1 MLKYEKPAGF
11 RRPRR
16 RKGENAVNGGKR
28 LSINTAMSILLMVA
42 CVSMLLFGVA
52 LVRTKL
58 LQNTQDLG
66 MSLAESY
73 AAEEEL
79 HVAAFRNFLELGSQY
94 VEEMSSAGADVE
106 ELQTWL
112 HSYFAKITA
121 IVGENV
127 MDPYAVID
135 GAIVAA
141 NPWEGN
147 DGYDYQGTDWYR
159 QALEAD
165 GEVIFTD
172 AYIDVITG
180 SPVIT
185 AARKFEGSDDVLAMD
200 IFPRNFHERTESK
213 SLPEDGSLY
222 LCDSKGTLLYS
233 STKWDASDEEL
244 QYFTD
249 ELFKGIQDGSLLA
262 YDASFRD
269 PDGVQRGAY
278 YYEMSNGWTVIL
290 TIPFQTVLM
299 GERNLP
305 VMTMVGISALVIVAM
320 LVMVIRD
327 LVNSRRIRQ
336 ADTTIHILSDSFYAI
351 YRVNYK
357 TGVYEAIKT
366 SPDVADALSKT
377 GDYQRLLSTVGTLVD
392 PETFQEFSLAFS
404 LESIRQ
410 RVAAKIPD
418 YGGDYQRR
426 FGDVYKW
433 VNIRTL
439 YDGSRAPDEV
449 ILCFREVDLEKR
461 LQLQHMNILQE
472 ALETAKKSTKAKN
485 VFFSNMSHDMRTPL
499 NAIIGLSE
507 LAQRD
512 RDDREK
518 VDGYMRKIAFSGKQ
532 MLSLVNDI
540 LELSRLESGRHT
552 LDCRPFNLRQCVED
566 LTAVFQDMA
575 RKDDR
580 DFSVKM
586 ELTDAVV
593 EGDPYKLGQ
602 ILNNLLSNAFKYSE
616 SGDRVELTVKQFDF
630 QQHSKYQ
637 FTVED
642 TGIGMS
648 EQFLEHI
655 FDPYARETRIASQ
668 SITGTG
674 LGMPIVKSLVQQMSG
689 EITVESTLGEGSRF
703 TVTLPMEVV
712 RGAEPEEARPE
723 AGAEAPVDLTGKR
736 VLLAEDNEL
745 NMEIAVEILTMN
757 GMEVVQAG
765 NGAEAVEAFQKSPLY
780 SIDAILMDMQMP
792 EMDGCQAAQAIRAM
806 DRPDAATVPI
816 IAVTANAFAED
827 IAKTTEAGMDAHIS
841 KPIDFVV
848 LNRTLARLINGEK
861 RSQMP
866 GKA

>member
-1 MLKYEKPAGF
+1 M
-11 RRPRR
+11 
-16 RKGENAVNGGKR
+16 NSGKR
-28 LSINTAMSILLMVA
+28 GSINTVLSILLMVA
-42 CVSMLLFGVA
+42 CVSMLIFGVI
-52 LVRTKL
+52 LVRAKL

-79 HVAAFRNFLELGSQY
+79 HVATFSNFLELGTQY
-94 VEEMSSAGADVE
+94 VEELSGSGAGAA
-106 ELQTWL
+106 ELQAWL

-200 IFPRNFHERTESK
+200 IFPRNFHERAESK

-655 FDPYARETRIASQ
+655 FDPYARETRFASQ

-689 EITVESTLGEGSRF
+689 EIAVESALGEGSRF

-757 GMEVVQAG
+757 SMEVVQAG

-780 SIDAILMDMQMP
+780 SIHAILMDMQMP
-792 EMDGCQAAQAIRAM
+792 VMDGCTAARAIRAL
-806 DRPDAATVPI
+806 DRPDAAGVPI
-816 IAVTANAFAED
+816 IAATANAFAED
-827 IAKTTEAGMDAHIS
+827 IAKTTEAGMNGHIS
-841 KPIDFVV
+841 KPIDFAV
-848 LNRTLARLINGEK
+848 LNRTLARLIKG
-861 RSQMP
+861 
-866 GKA
+866 

>member
-1 MLKYEKPAGF
+1 M
-11 RRPRR
+11 
-16 RKGENAVNGGKR
+16 NSGKR
-28 LSINTAMSILLMVA
+28 GSINTVLSILLMVA
-42 CVSMLLFGVA
+42 CVSMLIFGVI
-52 LVRTKL
+52 LVRAKL

-79 HVAAFRNFLELGSQY
+79 QVTTFRNFLELGSQY
-94 VEEMSSAGADVE
+94 VEELNSSGADTE
-106 ELQTWL
+106 EIQTWL

-141 NPWEGN
+141 NPWEGD

-172 AYIDVITG
+172 AYIDAITG
-180 SPVIT
+180 SPVIA

-200 IFPRNFHERTESK
+200 IFPRNFHERAESK

-655 FDPYARETRIASQ
+655 FDPYARETRFASQ

-712 RGAEPEEARPE
+712 RTPAPERKEQPEEEPA
-723 AGAEAPVDLTGKR
+723 DLTGKR

-745 NMEIAVEILTMN
+745 NREIAVEILAMN

-765 NGAEAVEAFQKSPLY
+765 NGAEAVEAFQKSPPY
-780 SIDAILMDMQMP
+780 SIHAILMDMQMP

-806 DRPDAATVPI
+806 DRSDAATVPI

>member
-1 MLKYEKPAGF
+1 MVACTS
-11 RRPRR
+11 RRSSRRQRR
-16 RKGENAVNGGKR
+16 RKGENAVNSGKR
-28 LSINTAMSILLMVA
+28 GSINTVLSILLMVA
-42 CVSMLLFGVA
+42 CVSMLIFGVI
-52 LVRTKL
+52 LVRAKL

-73 AAEEEL
+73 GAEEEL
-79 HVAAFRNFLELGSQY
+79 QVTTFRNFLELGSQY
-94 VEEMSSAGADVE
+94 VEELSSSGADTE
-106 ELQTWL
+106 EIQTWL

-147 DGYDYQGTDWYR
+147 GGYDYQGTDWYR

-172 AYIDVITG
+172 AYIDAITG

-200 IFPRNFHERTESK
+200 IFPRNFHERAESK
-213 SLPEDGSLY
+213 GLPEDGSLY

-262 YDASFRD
+262 YDASFQD

-278 YYEMSNGWTVIL
+278 YYTMSNGWTVIL

-327 LVNSRRIRQ
+327 LVNSRRIWQ

-366 SPDVADALSKT
+366 SPDVADALSKI

-485 VFFSNMSHDMRTPL
+485 AFFSNMSHDMRTPL

-602 ILNNLLSNAFKYSE
+602 ILNNLLSNAFKYSRA
-616 SGDRVELTVKQFDF
+616 GDRVEVTVKQFHF

-655 FDPYARETRIASQ
+655 FDPYARETRFASQ

-757 GMEVVQAG
+757 GMEVVQAA
-765 NGAEAVEAFQKSPLY
+765 NGAEAVAAFQKSPPY
-780 SIDAILMDMQMP
+780 SIHAILMDMQMP
-792 EMDGCQAAQAIRAM
+792 VMDGCTAARAIRAM
-806 DRPDAATVPI
+806 DRPDAAGVPI

-827 IAKTTEAGMDAHIS
+827 IAKTTEAGMDGHIS
-841 KPIDFVV
+841 KPIDFTV
-848 LNRTLARLINGEK
+848 LNRTLARLIKG
-861 RSQMP
+861 
-866 GKA
+866 

>member
-1 MLKYEKPAGF
+1 M
-11 RRPRR
+11 
-16 RKGENAVNGGKR
+16 NSGKR
-28 LSINTAMSILLMVA
+28 GSINTVLSILLMVA
-42 CVSMLLFGVA
+42 CVSMLIFGVI
-52 LVRTKL
+52 LVRAKL

-73 AAEEEL
+73 GAEEEL
-79 HVAAFRNFLELGSQY
+79 QVTTFRNFLELGSQY
-94 VEEMSSAGADVE
+94 VEELSSSGADTE
-106 ELQTWL
+106 EIQTWL

-147 DGYDYQGTDWYR
+147 GGYDYQGTDWYR

-172 AYIDVITG
+172 AYIDAITG

-200 IFPRNFHERTESK
+200 IFPRNFHERAESK
-213 SLPEDGSLY
+213 GLPEDGSLY

-262 YDASFRD
+262 YDASFQD

-278 YYEMSNGWTVIL
+278 YYTMSNGWTVIL

-366 SPDVADALSKT
+366 SPDVADALSKI

-485 VFFSNMSHDMRTPL
+485 AFFSNMSHDMRTPL

-602 ILNNLLSNAFKYSE
+602 ILNNLLSNAFKYSRA
-616 SGDRVELTVKQFDF
+616 GDRVEVTVKQFHF

-655 FDPYARETRIASQ
+655 FDPYARETRFASQ

-723 AGAEAPVDLTGKR
+723 AGAKAPVDLTGKR

-757 GMEVVQAG
+757 GMEVVQAA
-765 NGAEAVEAFQKSPLY
+765 NGAEAVAAFQKSPPY
-780 SIDAILMDMQMP
+780 SIHAILMDMQMP
-792 EMDGCQAAQAIRAM
+792 VMDGCTAARAIRAM
-806 DRPDAATVPI
+806 DRPDAAGVPI

-827 IAKTTEAGMDAHIS
+827 IAKTTEAGMDGHIS
-841 KPIDFVV
+841 KPIDFTV
-848 LNRTLARLINGEK
+848 LNRTLARLIKG
-861 RSQMP
+861 
-866 GKA
+866 

>member
-1 MLKYEKPAGF
+1 MIACKKSAGHPAAQA
-11 RRPRR
+11 
-16 RKGENAVNGGKR
+16 RKGENAVNSGKR
-28 LSINTAMSILLMVA
+28 GSINTVLSILLMVA
-42 CVSMLLFGVA
+42 CVSMLIFGVI
-52 LVRTKL
+52 LVRAKL

-79 HVAAFRNFLELGSQY
+79 QVTTFRNFLELGSQY
-94 VEEMSSAGADVE
+94 VEELNSSGADTE
-106 ELQTWL
+106 EIQTWL

-135 GAIVAA
+135 GVIVAA
-141 NPWEGN
+141 NPWEA
-147 DGYDYQGTDWYR
+147 DDSYDYQGTDWYR

-200 IFPRNFHERTESK
+200 IFPRNFHERAESK

-655 FDPYARETRIASQ
+655 FDPYARETRFASQ

-689 EITVESTLGEGSRF
+689 EIAVESALGEGSRF

-745 NMEIAVEILTMN
+745 NREIAVEILAMN
-757 GMEVVQAG
+757 GMEAVQAG

-780 SIDAILMDMQMP
+780 SIHAILMDMQMP
-792 EMDGCQAAQAIRAM
+792 VMDGCTAARAIRAL
-806 DRPDAATVPI
+806 DRPDAAGVPI
-816 IAVTANAFAED
+816 IAATANAFAED
-827 IAKTTEAGMDAHIS
+827 IAKTTEAGMNGHIS
-841 KPIDFVV
+841 KPIDFAV
-848 LNRTLARLINGEK
+848 LNRTLARLIKG
-861 RSQMP
+861 
-866 GKA
+866 

>member
-1 MLKYEKPAGF
+1 MIACKKSAGHPAAQA
-11 RRPRR
+11 
-16 RKGENAVNGGKR
+16 RKGENAVNSGKR
-28 LSINTAMSILLMVA
+28 GSINTVLSILLMVA
-42 CVSMLLFGVA
+42 CVSMLIFGVI
-52 LVRTKL
+52 LVRAKL

-79 HVAAFRNFLELGSQY
+79 HVATFSNFLELGTQY
-94 VEEMSSAGADVE
+94 VEELSGSGAGAA
-106 ELQTWL
+106 ELQAWL

-200 IFPRNFHERTESK
+200 IFPRNFHERAESK

-655 FDPYARETRIASQ
+655 FDPYARETRFASQ

-712 RGAEPEEARPE
+712 RTPAPERKEQPEEEPA
-723 AGAEAPVDLTGKR
+723 DLTGKR

-745 NMEIAVEILTMN
+745 NREIAVEILAMN

-765 NGAEAVEAFQKSPLY
+765 NGAEAVEAFQKSPPY
-780 SIDAILMDMQMP
+780 SIHAILMDMQMP

-806 DRPDAATVPI
+806 DRSDAATVPI

>member
-1 MLKYEKPAGF
+1 M
-11 RRPRR
+11 
-16 RKGENAVNGGKR
+16 NSGKR
-28 LSINTAMSILLMVA
+28 GSINTVLSILLMVA
-42 CVSMLLFGVA
+42 CVSMLIFGVI
-52 LVRTKL
+52 LVRAKL

-79 HVAAFRNFLELGSQY
+79 HVATFSNFLELGTQY
-94 VEEMSSAGADVE
+94 VEELSGSGAGAA
-106 ELQTWL
+106 ELQAWL

-127 MDPYAVID
+127 MDPYAVVD
-135 GAIVAA
+135 GNIVAA

-200 IFPRNFHERTESK
+200 IFPRNFHERAESK

-655 FDPYARETRIASQ
+655 FDPYARETRFASQ

-689 EITVESTLGEGSRF
+689 EIAVESALGEGSRF

-745 NMEIAVEILTMN
+745 NREIAVEILAMN

-780 SIDAILMDMQMP
+780 SIHAILMDMQMP
-792 EMDGCQAAQAIRAM
+792 VMDGCTAARAIRAL
-806 DRPDAATVPI
+806 DRPDAAGVPI
-816 IAVTANAFAED
+816 IAATANAFAED
-827 IAKTTEAGMDAHIS
+827 IAKTTEAGMNGHIS
-841 KPIDFVV
+841 KPIDFAV
-848 LNRTLARLINGEK
+848 LNRTLARLIKG
-861 RSQMP
+861 
-866 GKA
+866 

>member
-1 MLKYEKPAGF
+1 M
-11 RRPRR
+11 
-16 RKGENAVNGGKR
+16 NSGKR
-28 LSINTAMSILLMVA
+28 GSINTVLSILLMVA
-42 CVSMLLFGVA
+42 CVSMLIFGVI
-52 LVRTKL
+52 LVRAKL

-79 HVAAFRNFLELGSQY
+79 QVTTFRNFLELGSQY
-94 VEEMSSAGADVE
+94 VEELNSSGADTE
-106 ELQTWL
+106 EIQTWL

-200 IFPRNFHERTESK
+200 IFPRNFHERAESK

-655 FDPYARETRIASQ
+655 FDPYARETRFASQ

-689 EITVESTLGEGSRF
+689 EIAVESALGEGSRF

-745 NMEIAVEILTMN
+745 NREIAVEILAMN

-780 SIDAILMDMQMP
+780 SIHAILMDMQMP
-792 EMDGCQAAQAIRAM
+792 VMDGCTAARAIRAL
-806 DRPDAATVPI
+806 DRPDAAGVPI
-816 IAVTANAFAED
+816 IAATANAFAED
-827 IAKTTEAGMDAHIS
+827 IAKTTEAGMNGHIS
-841 KPIDFVV
+841 KPIDFAV
-848 LNRTLARLINGEK
+848 LNRTLARLIKG
-861 RSQMP
+861 
-866 GKA
+866 

>member
-1 MLKYEKPAGF
+1 M
-11 RRPRR
+11 
-16 RKGENAVNGGKR
+16 NSGKR
-28 LSINTAMSILLMVA
+28 GSINTVLSILLMVA
-42 CVSMLLFGVA
+42 CVSMLIFGVI
-52 LVRTKL
+52 LVRAKL

-79 HVAAFRNFLELGSQY
+79 QVATFRNFLELGSQY
-94 VEEMSSAGADVE
+94 VEELSSSGADTE
-106 ELQTWL
+106 EIQTWL

-200 IFPRNFHERTESK
+200 IFPRNFHERAESK

-616 SGDRVELTVKQFDF
+616 SRDRVELTVKQFDF

-655 FDPYARETRIASQ
+655 FDPYARETRFASQ

>member
-1 MLKYEKPAGF
+1 M
-11 RRPRR
+11 
-16 RKGENAVNGGKR
+16 NSGKR
-28 LSINTAMSILLMVA
+28 GSINTVLSILLMVA
-42 CVSMLLFGVA
+42 CVSMLIFGVI
-52 LVRTKL
+52 LVRAKL

-79 HVAAFRNFLELGSQY
+79 HVATFSNFLELGTQY
-94 VEEMSSAGADVE
+94 VEELSGSGAGAA
-106 ELQTWL
+106 ELQAWL

-200 IFPRNFHERTESK
+200 IFPRNFHERAESK

-655 FDPYARETRIASQ
+655 FDPYARETRFASQ

-689 EITVESTLGEGSRF
+689 EIAVESALGEGSRF

-712 RGAEPEEARPE
+712 RTPAPERKEQPEEEPA
-723 AGAEAPVDLTGKR
+723 DLTGKR

-745 NMEIAVEILTMN
+745 NREIAVEILAMN

-765 NGAEAVEAFQKSPLY
+765 NGAEAVEAFQKSPPY
-780 SIDAILMDMQMP
+780 SIHAILMDMQMP

-806 DRPDAATVPI
+806 DRSDAATVPI

>member
-1 MLKYEKPAGF
+1 MIACKKSAGHPAAQA
-11 RRPRR
+11 
-16 RKGENAVNGGKR
+16 RKGENAVNSGKR
-28 LSINTAMSILLMVA
+28 GSINTVLSILLMVA
-42 CVSMLLFGVA
+42 CVSMLIFGVI
-52 LVRTKL
+52 LVRAKL

-79 HVAAFRNFLELGSQY
+79 HVATFSNFLELGTQY
-94 VEEMSSAGADVE
+94 VEELSGSGAGAA
-106 ELQTWL
+106 ELQAWL

-127 MDPYAVID
+127 MDPYAVVD
-135 GAIVAA
+135 GNIVAA

-200 IFPRNFHERTESK
+200 IFPRNFHERAESK

-655 FDPYARETRIASQ
+655 FDPYARETRFASQ

-689 EITVESTLGEGSRF
+689 EIAVESALGEGSRF

-745 NMEIAVEILTMN
+745 NMDIAVEILTMN

-780 SIDAILMDMQMP
+780 SIHAILMDMQMP
-792 EMDGCQAAQAIRAM
+792 VMDGCTAARAIRAL
-806 DRPDAATVPI
+806 DRPDAAGVPI
-816 IAVTANAFAED
+816 IAATANAFAED
-827 IAKTTEAGMDAHIS
+827 IAKTTEAGMNGHIS
-841 KPIDFVV
+841 KPIDFAV
-848 LNRTLARLINGEK
+848 LNRTLARLIKG
-861 RSQMP
+861 
-866 GKA
+866 

>member
-1 MLKYEKPAGF
+1 MIACKKSAGHPAAQA
-11 RRPRR
+11 
-16 RKGENAVNGGKR
+16 RKGENAVNSGKR
-28 LSINTAMSILLMVA
+28 GSINTVLSILLMVA
-42 CVSMLLFGVA
+42 CVSMLIFGVI
-52 LVRTKL
+52 LVRAKL

-79 HVAAFRNFLELGSQY
+79 HVATFSNFLELGTQY
-94 VEEMSSAGADVE
+94 VEELSGSGAGAA
-106 ELQTWL
+106 ELQAWL

-200 IFPRNFHERTESK
+200 IFPRNFHERAESK

-540 LELSRLESGRHT
+540 LELCRLESVRHT

-655 FDPYARETRIASQ
+655 FDPYARETRFASQ

-689 EITVESTLGEGSRF
+689 EIAVESALGEGSRF

-745 NMEIAVEILTMN
+745 NREIAVEILAMN

-780 SIDAILMDMQMP
+780 SIHAILMDMQMP
-792 EMDGCQAAQAIRAM
+792 VMDGCTAARAIRAL
-806 DRPDAATVPI
+806 DRPDAAGVPI
-816 IAVTANAFAED
+816 IAATANAFAED
-827 IAKTTEAGMDAHIS
+827 IAKTTEAGMNGHIS
-841 KPIDFVV
+841 KPIDFAV
-848 LNRTLARLINGEK
+848 LNRTLARLIKG
-861 RSQMP
+861 
-866 GKA
+866 

>member
-1 MLKYEKPAGF
+1 MIAAIWGRGVSALCREGEKCV
-11 RRPRR
+11 
-16 RKGENAVNGGKR
+16 KESKR
-28 LSINTAMSILLMVA
+28 LSVNTALSILLLAA
-42 CVSMLLFGVA
+42 CISMLLLGIS

-73 AAEEEL
+73 AAEEEN
-79 HVAAFRNFLELGSQY
+79 HVATFSNFLELGAQY
-94 VEEMSSAGADVE
+94 VEELSQSGADSGE
-106 ELQTWL
+106 IQQWFQG
-112 HSYFAKITA
+112 YFSKLAS

-127 MDPYAVID
+127 IDPYAVMD
-135 GAIVAA
+135 GKIVAA
-141 NPWEGN
+141 NPW
-147 DGYDYQGTDWYR
+147 DGDESYDYQSTDWYR
-159 QALEAD
+159 QALEAG

-172 AYIDVITG
+172 VYTDAITG
-180 SPVIT
+180 SRIIT
-185 AARKFEGSDDVLAMD
+185 AARKLQGSGNVLAMD
-200 IFPRNFHERTESK
+200 IFPQNFHERSGGK
-213 SLPEDGSLY
+213 GLPEDGSIY
-222 LCDSKGTLLYS
+222 LCDSRGTLFYA
-233 STKWDASDEEL
+233 STKWDVSSEEL
-244 QYFTD
+244 QSFTD
-249 ELFKGIQDGSLLA
+249 ELLKGIRDGSLLA

-269 PDGVQRGAY
+269 LDGVERGAY
-278 YYEMSNGWTVIL
+278 AHEMSNGWIVIL
-290 TIPFQTVLM
+290 TIPFQTILQ

-410 RVAAKIPD
+410 RVAARIPD

-655 FDPYARETRIASQ
+655 FDPYARETRFASQ

-689 EITVESTLGEGSRF
+689 EIAVESTLGEGSRF

-757 GMEVVQAG
+757 GMEVVRAG
-765 NGAEAVEAFQKSPLY
+765 NGAEAVEAFQKSPPY
-780 SIDAILMDMQMP
+780 SIHAILMDMQMP
-792 EMDGCQAAQAIRAM
+792 VMDGCTAARAIRAL
-806 DRPDAATVPI
+806 DRPDAADVPI
-816 IAVTANAFAED
+816 IAATANAFAED
-827 IAKTTEAGMDAHIS
+827 IAKTTEAGMNGHIS
-841 KPIDFVV
+841 KPIDFAV
-848 LNRTLARLINGEK
+848 LNRTLARLIKG
-861 RSQMP
+861 
-866 GKA
+866 

>member
-1 MLKYEKPAGF
+1 MFGGMMLKYEKPAGF

-366 SPDVADALSKT
+366 SPDVADALSKI

-655 FDPYARETRIASQ
+655 FDPYARETRFASQ

-757 GMEVVQAG
+757 GMEVVQAA
-765 NGAEAVEAFQKSPLY
+765 NGAEAVERFQASPLY
-780 SIDAILMDMQMP
+780 SIHAILMDMQMP
-792 EMDGCQAAQAIRAM
+792 VMDGCTAARAIRAL
-806 DRPDAATVPI
+806 DRPDAAGVPI

-827 IAKTTEAGMDAHIS
+827 IAKTTEAGMDGHIS
-841 KPIDFVV
+841 KPIDFTV
-848 LNRTLARLINGEK
+848 LNRTLARLIKG
-861 RSQMP
+861 
-866 GKA
+866 

>member
-1 MLKYEKPAGF
+1 MIACKKSAGHPAAQA
-11 RRPRR
+11 
-16 RKGENAVNGGKR
+16 RKGENAVNSGKR
-28 LSINTAMSILLMVA
+28 GSINTVLSILLMVA
-42 CVSMLLFGVA
+42 CVSMLIFGVI
-52 LVRTKL
+52 LVRAKL

-79 HVAAFRNFLELGSQY
+79 HVATFSNFLELGTQY
-94 VEEMSSAGADVE
+94 VEELSGSGAGAA
-106 ELQTWL
+106 ELQAWL

-200 IFPRNFHERTESK
+200 IFPRNFHERAESK

-655 FDPYARETRIASQ
+655 FDPYARETRFASQ

-689 EITVESTLGEGSRF
+689 EIAVESALGEGSRF

-745 NMEIAVEILTMN
+745 NREIAVEILAMN

-780 SIDAILMDMQMP
+780 SIHAILMDMQMP
-792 EMDGCQAAQAIRAM
+792 VMDGCTAARAIRAL
-806 DRPDAATVPI
+806 DRPDAAGVPI
-816 IAVTANAFAED
+816 IAATANAFAED
-827 IAKTTEAGMDAHIS
+827 IAKTTEAGMNGHIS
-841 KPIDFVV
+841 KPIDFAV

>member
-1 MLKYEKPAGF
+1 MIACKKSAGHPAAQA
-11 RRPRR
+11 
-16 RKGENAVNGGKR
+16 RKGENAVNSGKR
-28 LSINTAMSILLMVA
+28 GSINTVLSILLMVA
-42 CVSMLLFGVA
+42 CVSMLIFGVI
-52 LVRTKL
+52 LVRAKL

-79 HVAAFRNFLELGSQY
+79 HVATFSNFLELGTQY
-94 VEEMSSAGADVE
+94 VEELSGSGAGAA
-106 ELQTWL
+106 ELQAWL

-200 IFPRNFHERTESK
+200 IFPRNFHERAESK

-655 FDPYARETRIASQ
+655 FDPYARETRFASQ

-689 EITVESTLGEGSRF
+689 EIAVESALGEGSRF

-780 SIDAILMDMQMP
+780 SIHAILMDMQMP
-792 EMDGCQAAQAIRAM
+792 VMDGCTAARAIRAL
-806 DRPDAATVPI
+806 DRPDAAGVPI
-816 IAVTANAFAED
+816 IAATANAFAED
-827 IAKTTEAGMDAHIS
+827 IAKTTEAGMNGHIS
-841 KPIDFVV
+841 KPIDFAV
-848 LNRTLARLINGEK
+848 LNRTLARLIKG
-861 RSQMP
+861 
-866 GKA
+866 

>member
-1 MLKYEKPAGF
+1 M
-11 RRPRR
+11 
-16 RKGENAVNGGKR
+16 NSGKR
-28 LSINTAMSILLMVA
+28 GSINTVLSILLMVA
-42 CVSMLLFGVA
+42 CVSMLIFGVI
-52 LVRTKL
+52 LVRAKL

-79 HVAAFRNFLELGSQY
+79 QVTTFRNFLELGSQY
-94 VEEMSSAGADVE
+94 VEELNRSGADTE
-106 ELQTWL
+106 EIQTWL

-135 GAIVAA
+135 GVIVAA
-141 NPWEGN
+141 NPWEG
-147 DGYDYQGTDWYR
+147 DDSYDYQGTDWYC

-172 AYIDVITG
+172 AYTDAYIDAITG

-200 IFPRNFHERTESK
+200 IFPRNFHERAESK

-366 SPDVADALSKT
+366 SPDVADALSKI

-655 FDPYARETRIASQ
+655 FDPYARETRFASQ

-723 AGAEAPVDLTGKR
+723 AGAKAPVDLTGKR

-757 GMEVVQAG
+757 GMEVVQAA
-765 NGAEAVEAFQKSPLY
+765 NGAEAVAAFQKSPPY
-780 SIDAILMDMQMP
+780 SIHAILMDMQMP
-792 EMDGCQAAQAIRAM
+792 VMDGCTAARAIRAM
-806 DRPDAATVPI
+806 DRPDAAGVPI

-827 IAKTTEAGMDAHIS
+827 IAKTTEAGMDGHIS
-841 KPIDFVV
+841 KPIDFTV
-848 LNRTLARLINGEK
+848 LNRTLARLIKG
-861 RSQMP
+861 
-866 GKA
+866 

>member
-1 MLKYEKPAGF
+1 MIACKKSAGHPAAQA
-11 RRPRR
+11 
-16 RKGENAVNGGKR
+16 RKGENAVNSGKR
-28 LSINTAMSILLMVA
+28 GSINTVLSILLMVA
-42 CVSMLLFGVA
+42 CVSMLIFGVI
-52 LVRTKL
+52 LVRAKL

-79 HVAAFRNFLELGSQY
+79 QVTTFRNFLELGSQY
-94 VEEMSSAGADVE
+94 VEELNSSGADTE
-106 ELQTWL
+106 EIQTWL

-141 NPWEGN
+141 NPWEGD

-172 AYIDVITG
+172 AYIDAITG
-180 SPVIT
+180 SPVIA

-200 IFPRNFHERTESK
+200 IFPRNFHERAESK

-472 ALETAKKSTKAKN
+472 ALKPDKQSTKTKH

-655 FDPYARETRIASQ
+655 FDPYARETRFASQ

-712 RGAEPEEARPE
+712 RTPAPERKEQPEEEPA
-723 AGAEAPVDLTGKR
+723 DLTGKR

-745 NMEIAVEILTMN
+745 NREIAVEILAMN

-765 NGAEAVEAFQKSPLY
+765 NGAEAVEAFQKSPPY
-780 SIDAILMDMQMP
+780 SIHAILMDMQMP

-806 DRPDAATVPI
+806 DRSDAATVPI

>member
-1 MLKYEKPAGF
+1 M
-11 RRPRR
+11 
-16 RKGENAVNGGKR
+16 NSGKR
-28 LSINTAMSILLMVA
+28 GSINTVLSILLMVA
-42 CVSMLLFGVA
+42 CVSMLIFGVI
-52 LVRTKL
+52 LVRAKL

-79 HVAAFRNFLELGSQY
+79 QVATFRNVLELGSQY
-94 VEEMSSAGADVE
+94 VEELSSSGADTE
-106 ELQTWL
+106 EIQTWL

-200 IFPRNFHERTESK
+200 IFPRNFHERAESK

-366 SPDVADALSKT
+366 SPDVADALSKI

-655 FDPYARETRIASQ
+655 FDPYARETRFASQ

>member
-1 MLKYEKPAGF
+1 M
-11 RRPRR
+11 
-16 RKGENAVNGGKR
+16 NSGKR
-28 LSINTAMSILLMVA
+28 GSINTVLSILLMVA
-42 CVSMLLFGVA
+42 CVSMLIFGVI
-52 LVRTKL
+52 LVRAKL

-79 HVAAFRNFLELGSQY
+79 QVTTFRNFLELGSQY
-94 VEEMSSAGADVE
+94 VEELNSSGADTE
-106 ELQTWL
+106 EIQTWL

-141 NPWEGN
+141 NPWEGD

-172 AYIDVITG
+172 AYIDAITG
-180 SPVIT
+180 SPVIA

-200 IFPRNFHERTESK
+200 IFPRNFHERAESK

-655 FDPYARETRIASQ
+655 FDPYARETRFASQ

-757 GMEVVQAG
+757 GMEVVQAA
-765 NGAEAVEAFQKSPLY
+765 NGAEAVAAFQKSPPY
-780 SIDAILMDMQMP
+780 SIHAILMDMQMP

-806 DRPDAATVPI
+806 DRPDAAGVPI

-827 IAKTTEAGMDAHIS
+827 IAKTTEAGMDGHIS
-841 KPIDFVV
+841 KPIDFTV
-848 LNRTLARLINGEK
+848 LNRTLARLIKG
-861 RSQMP
+861 
-866 GKA
+866 

>member
-1 MLKYEKPAGF
+1 MIACKKSAGHPAAQA
-11 RRPRR
+11 
-16 RKGENAVNGGKR
+16 RKGENAVNSGKR
-28 LSINTAMSILLMVA
+28 GSINTVLSILLMVA
-42 CVSMLLFGVA
+42 CVSMLIFGVI
-52 LVRTKL
+52 LVRAKL

-79 HVAAFRNFLELGSQY
+79 QVTTFRNFLELGSQY
-94 VEEMSSAGADVE
+94 VEELNSSGADTE
-106 ELQTWL
+106 EIQTWL

-141 NPWEGN
+141 NPWEGD

-172 AYIDVITG
+172 AYIDAITG
-180 SPVIT
+180 SPVIA

-200 IFPRNFHERTESK
+200 IFPRNFHERAESK

-655 FDPYARETRIASQ
+655 FDPYARETRFASQ

-712 RGAEPEEARPE
+712 RTPAPERKEQPEEEPA
-723 AGAEAPVDLTGKR
+723 DLTGKR

-745 NMEIAVEILTMN
+745 NREIAVEILAMN

-765 NGAEAVEAFQKSPLY
+765 NGAEAVEAFQKSPPY
-780 SIDAILMDMQMP
+780 SIHAILMDMQMP

-806 DRPDAATVPI
+806 DRSDAATVPI

-866 GKA
+866 RKA

>member
-1 MLKYEKPAGF
+1 M
-11 RRPRR
+11 
-16 RKGENAVNGGKR
+16 NSGKR
-28 LSINTAMSILLMVA
+28 GSINTVLSILLMVA
-42 CVSMLLFGVA
+42 CVSMLIFGVI
-52 LVRTKL
+52 LVRSKL

-79 HVAAFRNFLELGSQY
+79 QVATFRNFLELGSQY
-94 VEEMSSAGADVE
+94 VEELSSSGADTE
-106 ELQTWL
+106 EIQTWL

-200 IFPRNFHERTESK
+200 IFPRNFHERAESK

-655 FDPYARETRIASQ
+655 FDPYARETRFASQ

>member
-1 MLKYEKPAGF
+1 MVACTS
-11 RRPRR
+11 RRSSRRQRR
-16 RKGENAVNGGKR
+16 RKGENAVNSGKR
-28 LSINTAMSILLMVA
+28 GSINTVLSILLMVA
-42 CVSMLLFGVA
+42 CVSMLIFGVI
-52 LVRTKL
+52 LVRAKL

-73 AAEEEL
+73 GAEEEL
-79 HVAAFRNFLELGSQY
+79 QVTTFRNFLELGSQY
-94 VEEMSSAGADVE
+94 VEELSSSGADTE
-106 ELQTWL
+106 EIQTWL

-147 DGYDYQGTDWYR
+147 GGYDYQGTDWYR

-172 AYIDVITG
+172 AYIDAITG

-200 IFPRNFHERTESK
+200 IFPRNFHERAESK
-213 SLPEDGSLY
+213 GLPEDGSLY

-262 YDASFRD
+262 YDASFQD

-278 YYEMSNGWTVIL
+278 YYTMSNGWTVIL

-366 SPDVADALSKT
+366 SPDVADALSKI

-485 VFFSNMSHDMRTPL
+485 AFFSNMSHDMRTPL

-602 ILNNLLSNAFKYSE
+602 ILNNLLSNAFKYSRA
-616 SGDRVELTVKQFDF
+616 GDRVEVTVKQFHF

-655 FDPYARETRIASQ
+655 FDPYARETRFASQ

-757 GMEVVQAG
+757 GMEVVQAA
-765 NGAEAVEAFQKSPLY
+765 NGAEAVAAFQKSPPY
-780 SIDAILMDMQMP
+780 SIHAILMDMQMP
-792 EMDGCQAAQAIRAM
+792 VMDGCTAARAIRAM
-806 DRPDAATVPI
+806 DRPDAAGVPI

-827 IAKTTEAGMDAHIS
+827 IAKTTEAGMDGHIS
-841 KPIDFVV
+841 KPIDFTV
-848 LNRTLARLINGEK
+848 LNRTLARLIKG
-861 RSQMP
+861 
-866 GKA
+866 

>member
-1 MLKYEKPAGF
+1 ML
-11 RRPRR
+11 
-16 RKGENAVNGGKR
+16 
-28 LSINTAMSILLMVA
+28 I
-42 CVSMLLFGVA
+42 FGVI
-52 LVRTKL
+52 LVRAKL

-79 HVAAFRNFLELGSQY
+79 QVTTFRNFLELGSQY
-94 VEEMSSAGADVE
+94 VEELNSSGADTE
-106 ELQTWL
+106 EIQTWL

-200 IFPRNFHERTESK
+200 IFPRNFHERAESK

-655 FDPYARETRIASQ
+655 FDPYARETRFASQ

-689 EITVESTLGEGSRF
+689 EIAVESALGEGSRF

-745 NMEIAVEILTMN
+745 NREIAVEILAMN

-780 SIDAILMDMQMP
+780 SIHAILMDMQMP
-792 EMDGCQAAQAIRAM
+792 VMDGCTAARAIRAL
-806 DRPDAATVPI
+806 DRPDAAGVPI
-816 IAVTANAFAED
+816 IAATANAFAED
-827 IAKTTEAGMDAHIS
+827 IAKTTEAGMNGHIS
-841 KPIDFVV
+841 KPIDFAV
-848 LNRTLARLINGEK
+848 LNRTLARLIKG
-861 RSQMP
+861 
-866 GKA
+866 

>member
-1 MLKYEKPAGF
+1 MIACKKSAGHPAAQA
-11 RRPRR
+11 
-16 RKGENAVNGGKR
+16 RKGENAVNSGKR
-28 LSINTAMSILLMVA
+28 GSINTVLSILLMVA
-42 CVSMLLFGVA
+42 CVSMLIFGVI
-52 LVRTKL
+52 LVRAKL

-79 HVAAFRNFLELGSQY
+79 HVATFSNFLELGTQY
-94 VEEMSSAGADVE
+94 VEELSGSGAGAA
-106 ELQTWL
+106 ELQAWL

-200 IFPRNFHERTESK
+200 IFPRNFHERAESK

-655 FDPYARETRIASQ
+655 FDPYARETRFASQ

-689 EITVESTLGEGSRF
+689 EIAVESALGEGSRF

-745 NMEIAVEILTMN
+745 NREIAVEILAMN

-780 SIDAILMDMQMP
+780 SIHAILMDMQMP
-792 EMDGCQAAQAIRAM
+792 VMDGCTAARAIRAL
-806 DRPDAATVPI
+806 DRPDAAGVPI
-816 IAVTANAFAED
+816 IAATANAFAED
-827 IAKTTEAGMDAHIS
+827 IAKTTEAGMNGHIS
-841 KPIDFVV
+841 KPIDFAV
-848 LNRTLARLINGEK
+848 LNRTLARLIKG
-861 RSQMP
+861 
-866 GKA
+866 

>member
-1 MLKYEKPAGF
+1 M
-11 RRPRR
+11 
-16 RKGENAVNGGKR
+16 NSGKR
-28 LSINTAMSILLMVA
+28 GSINTVLSILLMVA
-42 CVSMLLFGVA
+42 CVSMLIFGVI
-52 LVRTKL
+52 LVRAKL

-79 HVAAFRNFLELGSQY
+79 QVTTFRNFLELGSQY
-94 VEEMSSAGADVE
+94 VEELNSSGADTE
-106 ELQTWL
+106 EIQTWL

-135 GAIVAA
+135 GVIVAA
-141 NPWEGN
+141 NPWEA
-147 DGYDYQGTDWYR
+147 DDSYDYQGTDWYR

-172 AYIDVITG
+172 AYTDAYIDAITG

-200 IFPRNFHERTESK
+200 IFPRNFHERAESK

-655 FDPYARETRIASQ
+655 FDPYARETRFASQ

-712 RGAEPEEARPE
+712 RTPAPERKEQPEEEPA
-723 AGAEAPVDLTGKR
+723 DLTGKR

-745 NMEIAVEILTMN
+745 NREIAVEILAMN

-765 NGAEAVEAFQKSPLY
+765 NGAEAVEAFQKSPPY
-780 SIDAILMDMQMP
+780 SIHAILMDMQMP

-806 DRPDAATVPI
+806 DRSDAATVPI

-861 RSQMP
+861 RSQM
-866 GKA
+866 

>member
-1 MLKYEKPAGF
+1 MIACKKSAGHPAAQA
-11 RRPRR
+11 
-16 RKGENAVNGGKR
+16 RKGENAVNSGKR
-28 LSINTAMSILLMVA
+28 GSINTVLSILLMVA
-42 CVSMLLFGVA
+42 CVSMLIFGVI
-52 LVRTKL
+52 LVRAKL

-79 HVAAFRNFLELGSQY
+79 QVTTFRNFLELGSQY
-94 VEEMSSAGADVE
+94 VEELNSSGADTE
-106 ELQTWL
+106 EIQTWL

-200 IFPRNFHERTESK
+200 IFPRNFHERAESK

-655 FDPYARETRIASQ
+655 FDPYARETRFASQ

-689 EITVESTLGEGSRF
+689 EIAVESALGEGSRF

-780 SIDAILMDMQMP
+780 SIHAILMDMQMP
-792 EMDGCQAAQAIRAM
+792 VMDGCTAARAIRAL
-806 DRPDAATVPI
+806 DRPDAAGVPI
-816 IAVTANAFAED
+816 IAATANAFAED
-827 IAKTTEAGMDAHIS
+827 IAKTTEAGMNGHIS
-841 KPIDFVV
+841 KPIDFAV
-848 LNRTLARLINGEK
+848 LNRTLALLIKG
-861 RSQMP
+861 
-866 GKA
+866 

>member
-1 MLKYEKPAGF
+1 M
-11 RRPRR
+11 
-16 RKGENAVNGGKR
+16 NSGKR
-28 LSINTAMSILLMVA
+28 GSINTVLSILLMVA
-42 CVSMLLFGVA
+42 CVSMLIFGVI
-52 LVRTKL
+52 LVRAKL

-79 HVAAFRNFLELGSQY
+79 HVATFSNFLELGTQY
-94 VEEMSSAGADVE
+94 VEELSGSGAGAA
-106 ELQTWL
+106 ELQAWL

-200 IFPRNFHERTESK
+200 IFPRNFHERAESK

-655 FDPYARETRIASQ
+655 FDPYARETRFASQ

-689 EITVESTLGEGSRF
+689 EIAVESALGEGSRF

-745 NMEIAVEILTMN
+745 NREIAVEILAMN

-780 SIDAILMDMQMP
+780 SIHAILMDMQMP
-792 EMDGCQAAQAIRAM
+792 VMDGCTAARAIRAL
-806 DRPDAATVPI
+806 DRPDAAGVPI
-816 IAVTANAFAED
+816 IAATANAFAED
-827 IAKTTEAGMDAHIS
+827 IAKTTEAGMNGHIS
-841 KPIDFVV
+841 KPIDFAV

>member
-1 MLKYEKPAGF
+1 MIACKKSAGHPAAQA
-11 RRPRR
+11 
-16 RKGENAVNGGKR
+16 RKGENAVNSGKR
-28 LSINTAMSILLMVA
+28 GSINTVLSILLMVA
-42 CVSMLLFGVA
+42 CVSMLIFGVI
-52 LVRTKL
+52 LVRAKL

-79 HVAAFRNFLELGSQY
+79 HVATFSNFLELGTQY
-94 VEEMSSAGADVE
+94 VEELSGSGAGAA
-106 ELQTWL
+106 ELQAWL

-127 MDPYAVID
+127 MDPYAVVD
-135 GAIVAA
+135 GNIVAA

-200 IFPRNFHERTESK
+200 IFPRNFHERAESK

-655 FDPYARETRIASQ
+655 FDPYARETRFASQ

-689 EITVESTLGEGSRF
+689 EIAVESALGEGSRF

-780 SIDAILMDMQMP
+780 SIHAILMDMQMP
-792 EMDGCQAAQAIRAM
+792 VMDGCTAARAIRAL
-806 DRPDAATVPI
+806 DRPDAAGVPI
-816 IAVTANAFAED
+816 IAATANAFAED
-827 IAKTTEAGMDAHIS
+827 IAKTTEAGMNGHIS
-841 KPIDFVV
+841 KPIDFAV
-848 LNRTLARLINGEK
+848 LNRTLARLIKG
-861 RSQMP
+861 
-866 GKA
+866 

>member
-1 MLKYEKPAGF
+1 MFGGMMLKYEKPAGF

-127 MDPYAVID
+127 LDPYAVID

-141 NPWEGN
+141 NPWEG
-147 DGYDYQGTDWYR
+147 DEDYDYQSTDWYR
-159 QALEAD
+159 QALAAG

-172 AYIDVITG
+172 AYIDAITG

-185 AARKFEGSDDVLAMD
+185 AARQFGDGDDVLAMD
-200 IFPRNFHERTESK
+200 IFPKNFHERAESK
-213 SLPEDGSLY
+213 SLPENGSVY
-222 LCDSKGTLLYS
+222 LCDSKGTLLYA

-269 PDGVQRGAY
+269 PDGVERGAY

-305 VMTMVGISALVIVAM
+305 VMVLAVVSALVMAAM
-320 LVMVIRD
+320 VIMVIRD
-327 LVNSRRIRQ
+327 LVNNRRIQR
-336 ADTTIHILSDSFYAI
+336 ADSTIHILGDSFYAI

-357 TGVYEAIKT
+357 NGTYETIKL
-366 SPDVADALSKT
+366 SPDMEGTLAES
-377 GDYQRLLSTVGTLVD
+377 GDYQGLIDTIGTLVEPD
-392 PETFQEFSLAFS
+392 TFHEFALAFS

-410 RVAAKIPD
+410 RVAARIPD

-433 VNIRTL
+433 VNVRTL
-439 YDGSRAPDEV
+439 YDGTRAPDEV

-461 LQLQHMNILQE
+461 QQLQHVRILQE
-472 ALETAKKSTKAKN
+472 ALDTAKKSTKAKN
-485 VFFSNMSHDMRTPL
+485 AFFSNMSHDMRTPL
-499 NAIIGLSE
+499 NAIISLSE

-512 RDDREK
+512 KDDREK
-518 VDGYMRKIAFSGKQ
+518 VDGYMRKIEFSGKQ
-532 MLSLVNDI
+532 LLSLINDI
-540 LELSRLESGRHT
+540 LELSRLESGRNT
-552 LDCRPFNLRQCVED
+552 LDCRRFDLRQCVED
-566 LTAVFQDMA
+566 TTAAFHDMA
-575 RKDDR
+575 ERDDR
-580 DFSVKM
+580 QFSV
-586 ELTDAVV
+586 ELDITDTLV
-593 EGDPYKLGQ
+593 EGDPFKLGQ

-616 SGDRVELTVKQFDF
+616 PGDRVEVTVKQFDF

-655 FDPYARETRIASQ
+655 FDPYARETRFASQ
-668 SITGTG
+668 TVTGTG

-689 EITVESTLGEGSRF
+689 EITVESTLGKGSRF
-703 TVTLPMEVV
+703 TVTLPLEAV
-712 RGAEPEEARPE
+712 RTEGGTQAPEQGEETA
-723 AGAEAPVDLTGKR
+723 DLTGKR

-745 NMEIAVEILTMN
+745 NMEIAVAILTMN
-757 GMEVVQAG
+757 GMEVLQAH
-765 NGAEAVEAFQKSPLY
+765 NGAEAVETFQESPPY

-792 EMDGCQAAQAIRAM
+792 ELDGCQAARAIRAL
-806 DRPDAATVPI
+806 DRPDAAAVPI

-827 IAKTTEAGMDAHIS
+827 IAKTTEAGMDGHIS
-841 KPIDFVV
+841 KPIDFAV
-848 LNRTLARLINGEK
+848 LNRTLARLIK
-861 RSQMP
+861 R
-866 GKA
+866 

>member
-1 MLKYEKPAGF
+1 MIACKKSAGHPAAQA
-11 RRPRR
+11 
-16 RKGENAVNGGKR
+16 RKGENAVNSGKR
-28 LSINTAMSILLMVA
+28 GSINTVLSILLMVA
-42 CVSMLLFGVA
+42 CVSMLIFGVI
-52 LVRTKL
+52 LVRAKL

-79 HVAAFRNFLELGSQY
+79 HVATFSNFLELGTQY
-94 VEEMSSAGADVE
+94 VEELSGSGAGAA
-106 ELQTWL
+106 ELQAWL

-127 MDPYAVID
+127 MDPYAVVD
-135 GAIVAA
+135 GNIVAA

-200 IFPRNFHERTESK
+200 IFPRNFHERAESK

-655 FDPYARETRIASQ
+655 FDPYARETRFASQ

-712 RGAEPEEARPE
+712 RTPAPERKEQPEEEPA
-723 AGAEAPVDLTGKR
+723 DLTGKR

-745 NMEIAVEILTMN
+745 NREIAVEILAMN

-765 NGAEAVEAFQKSPLY
+765 NGAEAVEAFQKSPPY
-780 SIDAILMDMQMP
+780 SIHAILMDMQMP

-806 DRPDAATVPI
+806 DRSDAATVPI

>member
-1 MLKYEKPAGF
+1 MIACKKSAGHPAAQA
-11 RRPRR
+11 
-16 RKGENAVNGGKR
+16 RKGENAVNSGKR
-28 LSINTAMSILLMVA
+28 GSINTVLSILLMVA
-42 CVSMLLFGVA
+42 CVSMLIFGVI
-52 LVRTKL
+52 LVRAKL

-79 HVAAFRNFLELGSQY
+79 QVTTFRNFLELGSQY
-94 VEEMSSAGADVE
+94 VEELNSSGADTE
-106 ELQTWL
+106 EIQTWL

-141 NPWEGN
+141 NPWEGD

-172 AYIDVITG
+172 AYIDAITG
-180 SPVIT
+180 SPVIA

-200 IFPRNFHERTESK
+200 IFPRNFHERAESK

-655 FDPYARETRIASQ
+655 FDPYARETRFASQ

-712 RGAEPEEARPE
+712 RTPAPERKEQPEEEPA
-723 AGAEAPVDLTGKR
+723 DLTGKR

-745 NMEIAVEILTMN
+745 NREIAVEILAMN

-765 NGAEAVEAFQKSPLY
+765 NGAEAVEAFQKSPPY
-780 SIDAILMDMQMP
+780 SIHAILMDMQMP

-806 DRPDAATVPI
+806 DRSDAATVPI

>member
-1 MLKYEKPAGF
+1 M
-11 RRPRR
+11 
-16 RKGENAVNGGKR
+16 NSGKR
-28 LSINTAMSILLMVA
+28 GSINTVLSILLMVA
-42 CVSMLLFGVA
+42 CVSMLIFGVI
-52 LVRTKL
+52 LVRAKL

-79 HVAAFRNFLELGSQY
+79 HVATFSNFLELGTQY
-94 VEEMSSAGADVE
+94 VEELSGSGAGAA
-106 ELQTWL
+106 ELQAWL

-200 IFPRNFHERTESK
+200 IFPRNFHERAESK

-655 FDPYARETRIASQ
+655 FDPYARETRFASQ

-689 EITVESTLGEGSRF
+689 EIAVESALGEGSRF

-780 SIDAILMDMQMP
+780 SIHAILMDMQMP
-792 EMDGCQAAQAIRAM
+792 VMDGCTAARAIRAL
-806 DRPDAATVPI
+806 DRPDAAGVPI
-816 IAVTANAFAED
+816 IAATANAFAED
-827 IAKTTEAGMDAHIS
+827 IAKTTEAGMNGHIS
-841 KPIDFVV
+841 KPIDFAV
-848 LNRTLARLINGEK
+848 LNRTLARLIKG
-861 RSQMP
+861 
-866 GKA
+866 

>member
-1 MLKYEKPAGF
+1 MLIF
-11 RRPRR
+11 W
-16 RKGENAVNGGKR
+16 V
-28 LSINTAMSILLMVA
+28 I
-42 CVSMLLFGVA
+42 
-52 LVRTKL
+52 LVRAKL

-79 HVAAFRNFLELGSQY
+79 QVTTFRNFLELGSQY
-94 VEEMSSAGADVE
+94 VEELNSSGADTE
-106 ELQTWL
+106 EIQTWL

-141 NPWEGN
+141 NPWEGD

-172 AYIDVITG
+172 AYIDAITG
-180 SPVIT
+180 SPVIA

-200 IFPRNFHERTESK
+200 IFPRNFHERAESK

-655 FDPYARETRIASQ
+655 FDPYARETRFASQ

-712 RGAEPEEARPE
+712 RTPAPERKEQPEEEPA
-723 AGAEAPVDLTGKR
+723 DLTGKR

-745 NMEIAVEILTMN
+745 NREIAVEILAMN

-765 NGAEAVEAFQKSPLY
+765 NGAEAVEAFQKSPPY
-780 SIDAILMDMQMP
+780 SIHAILMDMQMP

-806 DRPDAATVPI
+806 DRSDAATVPI

>member
-1 MLKYEKPAGF
+1 M
-11 RRPRR
+11 
-16 RKGENAVNGGKR
+16 NSGKR
-28 LSINTAMSILLMVA
+28 GSINTVLSILLMVA
-42 CVSMLLFGVA
+42 CVSMLIFGVI
-52 LVRTKL
+52 LVRAKL

-73 AAEEEL
+73 GAEEEL
-79 HVAAFRNFLELGSQY
+79 QVTTFRNFLELGSQY
-94 VEEMSSAGADVE
+94 VEELSSSGADTE
-106 ELQTWL
+106 EIQTWL

-147 DGYDYQGTDWYR
+147 GGYDYQGTDWYR

-172 AYIDVITG
+172 AYIDAITG

-200 IFPRNFHERTESK
+200 IFPRNFHERAESK
-213 SLPEDGSLY
+213 GLPEDGSLY

-262 YDASFRD
+262 YDASFQD

-278 YYEMSNGWTVIL
+278 YYTMSNGWTVIL

-327 LVNSRRIRQ
+327 LVNSRRIWQ

-366 SPDVADALSKT
+366 SPDVADALSKI

-602 ILNNLLSNAFKYSE
+602 ILNNLLSNAFKYSRA
-616 SGDRVELTVKQFDF
+616 GDRVEVTVKQFHF

-655 FDPYARETRIASQ
+655 FDPYARETRFASQ

-712 RGAEPEEARPE
+712 RGAEAEEARPE

-757 GMEVVQAG
+757 GMEVVQAA
-765 NGAEAVEAFQKSPLY
+765 NGAEAVAAFQKSPPY
-780 SIDAILMDMQMP
+780 SIHAILMDMQMP
-792 EMDGCQAAQAIRAM
+792 VMDGCTAARAIRAM
-806 DRPDAATVPI
+806 DRPDAADVPI

-827 IAKTTEAGMDAHIS
+827 IAKTTEAGMDGHIS
-841 KPIDFVV
+841 KPIDFTV
-848 LNRTLARLINGEK
+848 LNRTLARLIKG
-861 RSQMP
+861 
-866 GKA
+866 

>member
-1 MLKYEKPAGF
+1 M
-11 RRPRR
+11 
-16 RKGENAVNGGKR
+16 NSGKR
-28 LSINTAMSILLMVA
+28 GSINTVLSILLMVA
-42 CVSMLLFGVA
+42 CVSMLIFGVI
-52 LVRTKL
+52 LVRAKL

-73 AAEEEL
+73 GAEEEL
-79 HVAAFRNFLELGSQY
+79 QVTTFRNFLELGSQY
-94 VEEMSSAGADVE
+94 VEELSSSGADTE
-106 ELQTWL
+106 EIQTWL

-147 DGYDYQGTDWYR
+147 GGYDYQGTDWYR

-172 AYIDVITG
+172 AYIDAITG

-200 IFPRNFHERTESK
+200 IFPRNFHERAESK
-213 SLPEDGSLY
+213 GLPEDGSLY

-262 YDASFRD
+262 YDASFQD

-278 YYEMSNGWTVIL
+278 YYTMSNGWTVIL

-366 SPDVADALSKT
+366 SPDVADALSKI

-602 ILNNLLSNAFKYSE
+602 ILNNLLSNAFKYSRA
-616 SGDRVELTVKQFDF
+616 GDRVEVTVKQFHF

-655 FDPYARETRIASQ
+655 FDPYARETRFASQ

-757 GMEVVQAG
+757 GMEVVQAA
-765 NGAEAVEAFQKSPLY
+765 NGAEAVAAFQKSPPY
-780 SIDAILMDMQMP
+780 SIHAILMDMQMP
-792 EMDGCQAAQAIRAM
+792 VMDGCTAARAIRAM
-806 DRPDAATVPI
+806 DRPDAAGVPI

-827 IAKTTEAGMDAHIS
+827 IAKTTEAGMDGHIS
-841 KPIDFVV
+841 KPIDFTV
-848 LNRTLARLINGEK
+848 LNRTLARLIKG
-861 RSQMP
+861 
-866 GKA
+866 